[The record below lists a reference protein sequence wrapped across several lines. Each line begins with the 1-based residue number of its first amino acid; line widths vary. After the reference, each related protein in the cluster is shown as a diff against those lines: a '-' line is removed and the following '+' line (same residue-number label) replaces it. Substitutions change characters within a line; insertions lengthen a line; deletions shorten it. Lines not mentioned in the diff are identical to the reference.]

1 MGCHGLNDRIN
12 AINLRNIVSPSKT
25 FTSIKSV
32 VSKYFSDSRILSM
45 YSIFSY
51 NIALQPQVLA
61 VG

>member
-1 MGCHGLNDRIN
+1 MTHHGYYDSID
-12 AINLRNIVSPSKT
+12 AINLRNVVSPSKT

-32 VSKYFSDSRILSM
+32 VSKYFSISWILSM

-51 NIALQPQVLA
+51 NLTLQPQVLA